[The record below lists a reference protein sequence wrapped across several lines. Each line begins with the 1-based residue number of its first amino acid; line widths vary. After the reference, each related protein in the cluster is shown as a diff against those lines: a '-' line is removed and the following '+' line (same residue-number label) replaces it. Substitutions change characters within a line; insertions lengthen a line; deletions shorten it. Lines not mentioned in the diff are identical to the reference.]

1 VLGDERAAGE
11 HSLPPQVFPGSL
23 VLDVGAGGGAH
34 DLLEWRKQLRILHY
48 VWRFGYRAYLWSA
61 RRLNDYTIS
70 ARQFEPGGIEMIDL
84 DAALEDNAYN
94 FGH

>member
-1 VLGDERAAGE
+1 
-11 HSLPPQVFPGSL
+11 
-23 VLDVGAGGGAH
+23 
-34 DLLEWRKQLRILHY
+34 